1 MKKLVQYVMLVNA
14 MGASSLAVAEE
25 FNVSSES
32 RHVGV
37 AVELNKKV
45 RQQVD
50 LTSALSMMSTQQR
63 HRLDTEANTPISK
76 PRLFKSLPE
85 PVMTAKS

>member
-1 MKKLVQYVMLVNA
+1 MKKLVQYVMLVCS
-14 MGASSLAVAEE
+14 MGVSSLAVAEE
-25 FNVSSES
+25 FNVNSTVHGTTPSF
-32 RHVGV
+32 
-37 AVELNKKV
+37 ELNKKV

-50 LTSALSMMSTQQR
+50 LTSALSAMSAQENHQ
-63 HRLDTEANTPISK
+63 LDTDSNTQINK